1 MRGKTADDIA
11 GLRSGKLVALEKSDI
26 RRRGATLW
34 RCRCDCGNEVL
45 LEPYKV
51 VICGTAVATVGKRLM
66 LPPMHF

>member
-45 LEPYKV
+45 LEPYKIRNRV
-51 VICGTAVATVGKRLM
+51 TRNEKLWLR
-66 LPPMHF
+66 